1 MNSAR
6 NLLLSLTVAA
16 GCLGVGERAFAQGD
30 LVIADGLKVSL
41 EYTLSLPDKSVADS
55 NVGQEPITFVQGAH
69 EAGQKRRIDVSAQDA
84 YGPYNNKL
92 RQSIDKD
99 KLPKDVKVGDILQAS
114 DNRLVKVLE
123 VNEKK
128 VLIDLNHPL
137 AGKTL
142 TFDVNILK
150 VEKGDAADA
159 PDKKTRGSPGRL
171 VSLPVRYFPNRR
183 DGQRHGG
190 KVCFDSSFK
199 RCRRA
204 SFWVGGMSFE
214 TCLGRSSPRLAR
226 SHLQNRRTSPLSRE
240 EDLIG
245 AHAMMKR
252 LCLHLSSMLHS
263 NPAAIKARRLTS

>member
-1 MNSAR
+1 MSSAW
-6 NLLLSLTVAA
+6 NLLLSMMVAA
-16 GCLGVGERAFAQGD
+16 GCLAAGESAFAQSD
-30 LVIADGLKVSL
+30 LAIADGMKVSL

-69 EAGQKRRIDVSAQDA
+69 EIVPGLEKALDGMKAGQKRRIDVSAQDA

-123 VNEKK
+123 VNDKK

-150 VEKGDAADA
+150 VEKGDAADV
-159 PDKKTRGSPGRL
+159 PEKK
-171 VSLPVRYFPNRR
+171 
-183 DGQRHGG
+183 
-190 KVCFDSSFK
+190 
-199 RCRRA
+199 
-204 SFWVGGMSFE
+204 
-214 TCLGRSSPRLAR
+214 
-226 SHLQNRRTSPLSRE
+226 
-240 EDLIG
+240 
-245 AHAMMKR
+245 
-252 LCLHLSSMLHS
+252 
-263 NPAAIKARRLTS
+263 NP

>member
-41 EYTLSLPDKSVADS
+41 EYTLSLPDKGVADS
-55 NVGQEPITFVQGAH
+55 NVGQEPIVFVQGAH
-69 EAGQKRRIDVSAQDA
+69 EIVPGLEKALDGMKAGQKRRIDVSAQDA

-159 PDKKTRGSPGRL
+159 PDKK
-171 VSLPVRYFPNRR
+171 
-183 DGQRHGG
+183 
-190 KVCFDSSFK
+190 
-199 RCRRA
+199 
-204 SFWVGGMSFE
+204 
-214 TCLGRSSPRLAR
+214 
-226 SHLQNRRTSPLSRE
+226 
-240 EDLIG
+240 
-245 AHAMMKR
+245 
-252 LCLHLSSMLHS
+252 
-263 NPAAIKARRLTS
+263 NP